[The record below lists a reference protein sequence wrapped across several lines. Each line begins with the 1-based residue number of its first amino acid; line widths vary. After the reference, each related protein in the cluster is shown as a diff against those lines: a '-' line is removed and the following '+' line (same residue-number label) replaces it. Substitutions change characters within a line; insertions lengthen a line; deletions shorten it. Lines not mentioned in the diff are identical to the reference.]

1 MKKLG
6 IHVLHFIV
14 LFILLLLLHVISGIF
29 YYSYQKRQE
38 AIQKNQE
45 AIKQFRNNRE
55 LFYSI
60 KDSVMEYQ
68 EKNGFSYFFFDASG
82 EIRNY
87 QCEIISTVSDP
98 VLKQL
103 KQLSDASEQLFFSA
117 AYEEVD
123 GSYAVLFD
131 FDMLDDFDSFHYII
145 FCNTKAVLEKIITDG
160 REKEYEPY
168 YKKNGSVK
176 NYEYNYKKLEDD
188 WYYVYVDE

>member
-1 MKKLG
+1 MKKFG
-6 IHVLHFIV
+6 IHVLRFIV
-14 LFILLLLLHVISGIF
+14 LFILLLLLYEISVTF
-29 YYSYQKRQE
+29 YYSYQKKQE
-38 AIQKNQE
+38 AIQKKQE

-68 EKNGFSYFFFDASG
+68 EKNGFSFFSFYASG
-82 EIRNY
+82 EIGNY
-87 QCEIISTVSDP
+87 KYETISTVSDP

-117 AYEEVD
+117 TYEEMD
-123 GSYAVLFD
+123 DSYAVLFD
-131 FDMLDDFDSFHYII
+131 FDMEDAFDSFHYII

-160 REKEYEPY
+160 R
-168 YKKNGSVK
+168 VK
-176 NYEYNYKKLEDD
+176 NCEYNYKKLEDD